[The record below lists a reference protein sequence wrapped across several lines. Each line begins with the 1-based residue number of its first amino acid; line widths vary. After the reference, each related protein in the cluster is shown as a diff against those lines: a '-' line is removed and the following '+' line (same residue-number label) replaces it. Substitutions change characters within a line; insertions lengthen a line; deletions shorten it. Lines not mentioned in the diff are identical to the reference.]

1 VNFTDPPTQRSTGIL
16 RNLRGGERHEPG
28 SANPGLSPESATDS
42 RFVYPLTLH
51 HNGRTGGP
59 YILYAESAQ
68 IRSEWQKKLVDALG
82 LRKAIQD
89 SNKVFEV
96 EYLSRDTFIIPSI
109 AQGANGPTWNQDSQF
124 TGKVTCSVPFSQ
136 SLLFLF
142 CITLDVQYVLFLQ
155 TLRMDVHLSLLVVRK
170 VFGLDSDMILNVSDA
185 IPSKATNSLYKCF
198 HSHSAS
204 SPSEDGYTMRHA

>member
-1 VNFTDPPTQRSTGIL
+1 MTLFLKPIPLDLLTLVNFTDPPTQRSTGIL

-28 SANPGLSPESATDS
+28 NANPGLSPETATDS

-68 IRSEWQKKLVDALG
+68 IRSEWHKKLVDALG

-136 SLLFLF
+136 SLALVLPRCLCLTFLMF
-142 CITLDVQYVLFLQ
+142 ADTPDG
-155 TLRMDVHLSLLVVRK
+155 RALV
-170 VFGLDSDMILNVSDA
+170 A
-185 IPSKATNSLYKCF
+185 IGCTEGVWIGFRHDPKC
-198 HSHSAS
+198 
-204 SPSEDGYTMRHA
+204 E

>member
-1 VNFTDPPTQRSTGIL
+1 LTLILKPIPLDLLTLVNFTDPPTQRSTGIL

-68 IRSEWQKKLVDALG
+68 VRSEWQKKLVDALG

-136 SLLFLF
+136 FLPFLF
-142 CITLDVQYVLFLQ
+142 CITVDAQYIFF
-155 TLRMDVHLSLLVVRK
+155 
-170 VFGLDSDMILNVSDA
+170 FGR
-185 IPSKATNSLYKCF
+185 
-198 HSHSAS
+198 HS
-204 SPSEDGYTMRHA
+204 